1 MHSAQTMTSEDSHSV
16 SKRLV
21 LVAIG
26 SNLGDRWWIL
36 NGALEELAALSG
48 YRLLDCAPVWET
60 PPWGVEDQ
68 PGFLNTVLALEALDG
83 SPEALLQDL
92 LLIEQR
98 FGRVRREKWGPRTL
112 DLDLL
117 MWGEELRATEA
128 LALPHPRMREREF
141 VMVPLGHLLQKHPE
155 WQHEWLVEWRLWYQE
170 GRSSLGEPAGYLRWS
185 SHV

>member
-1 MHSAQTMTSEDSHSV
+1 MISEPSIPV
-16 SKRLV
+16 SNHLV

-36 NGALEELAALSG
+36 NGAVAELSALPG

-60 PPWGVEDQ
+60 APWGREDQ
-68 PGFLNTVLALEALDG
+68 PGFLNSVLALEALTG
-83 SPEALLQDL
+83 SPEGLLQDL
-92 LLIEQR
+92 LRIEQR

-117 MWGEELRATEA
+117 TWGGEMRAAESLT
-128 LALPHPRMREREF
+128 LPHPRMREREF
-141 VMVPLGHLLQKHPE
+141 VMVPLGYLLQKHPE
-155 WQHEWLVEWRLWYQE
+155 WQHEWLLEWKLWYQE
-170 GRSSLGEPAGYLRWS
+170 GRGSLGEPAGYLRWG